1 MRARGHQQ
9 VSKSASAGFWK
20 LTALLWPACGPED
33 PDKATE
39 TLREEDK
46 GNRDTLQHWLEMELI
61 KAKC

>member
-1 MRARGHQQ
+1 